1 MSVKG
6 LGVSRKNFGRKKFFD
21 FFRKISLEPPFPLLQ
36 IANEEEKN
44 EHMLKNTCGLVGDL
58 ITALV
63 TDTTMPQSADLYAT
77 GLTQLLTDEKN
88 SLQNLLLEARM
99 NKNKEVN
106 NLAKWALREM
116 KNMKAHIENSNKGQ
130 NAAQIMYGNR

>member
-1 MSVKG
+1 
-6 LGVSRKNFGRKKFFD
+6 
-21 FFRKISLEPPFPLLQ
+21 
-36 IANEEEKN
+36 
-44 EHMLKNTCGLVGDL
+44 MLKNTCGLVGDL